1 MSLSRYFQKNKK
13 ACLWQAF
20 FVYYNMAKKK
30 LPSIVKEV
38 QNKIKRDIDW
48 TSEKLISFSQ
58 FQMYSDCPKKWSL
71 QYREGHKQFNSTI
84 HTVFGTALHETLQH
98 YLTVFY
104 EQSGAEADRINTS
117 EMLEDTL
124 REEYKKQ
131 YKSNNKQHFV
141 SPEELRE
148 FYEDG
153 VEMIRDFSKNK
164 AKHFSKRGWYLIGCE
179 IPITLNPHS
188 NYNNIVYQ
196 GYLDAVLYHEP
207 TNKIYI
213 IDFKTSTWGWGD
225 KDKKN
230 ETKQFQL
237 LLYKKYFA
245 DHFNFPIENI
255 NVEFFIL
262 KRKLRE
268 SEDFVIK
275 RIQKIQPASGKI
287 KIKKAEDALL
297 KFVEEA
303 FDTNGFKE
311 VEHQPKLNDNCKWCP
326 FHKTHLCSATF

>member
-1 MSLSRYFQKNKK
+1 
-13 ACLWQAF
+13 
-20 FVYYNMAKKK
+20 
-30 LPSIVKEV
+30 
-38 QNKIKRDIDW
+38 
-48 TSEKLISFSQ
+48 
-58 FQMYSDCPKKWSL
+58 
-71 QYREGHKQFNSTI
+71 
-84 HTVFGTALHETLQH
+84 
-98 YLTVFY
+98 
-104 EQSGAEADRINTS
+104 
-117 EMLEDTL
+117 MLEDTL

-153 VEMIRDFSKNK
+153 VEILRDFSKNK
-164 AKHFSKRGWYLIGCE
+164 AKHFSKKGWYLIGCE
-179 IPITLNPHS
+179 IPVILNPHS
-188 NYNNIVYQ
+188 NYPNIVYQ

-230 ETKQFQL
+230 ETKQNQL
-237 LLYKKYFA
+237 LLYKRYFA
-245 DHFNFPIENI
+245 EHFNFPIDNI

-275 RIQKIQPASGKI
+275 RIQKFQPASGKI
-287 KIKKAEDALL
+287 KIKKAEDAML
-297 KFVEEA
+297 KFIEEA
-303 FDTNGFKE
+303 FDANGFKE
-311 VEHQPKLNDNCKWCP
+311 VEHQPKINDNCKWCS
-326 FHKTHLCSATF
+326 FYKTHLCSATY